1 MRRFL
6 PYLRY
11 LHGRRLALG
20 FALVF
25 GAVSGLVYGF
35 GLPKVMNEVFP
46 KIFTDA
52 QGQQA
57 VVPDKSRTL
66 TNLLPGN
73 ASGNEPASSA
83 GEQIAETERIKQS
96 RTLPRRSIAAY
107 ALLIPLIF
115 LIRALSGFLNNY
127 LMSYCGIGVLEVLRV
142 ELYRKLQHLPLSY
155 FGRNRTGDLLSRLTA
170 DTQVVQQTITSS
182 ASDLVIQPLTLVGAL
197 YFLAQAAMRNH
208 GVGLFLASL
217 AAVPAC
223 VFPVRF
229 IGKKLLRRAE
239 ENQRLLGD
247 ISDLATQNLAAAREV
262 RAFGLEEKEI
272 GRFQETT
279 RRLFRIQMKVVKY
292 AQVLSP
298 SIEVI
303 ASLGIAFSLFYAY
316 YAGIT
321 LAVFVSIL
329 GALFVCYEP
338 MKKLGGLHGQFIK
351 GSASLNRIEEILHS
365 PVTIT
370 DPDTPAAIGRLKG
383 EIALNQVTFAYN
395 PGEPVLRE
403 VSARIPAGT
412 VCALVGPSG
421 AGKSTFA
428 NLVPRFYEATE
439 GDVTIDGINVRQ
451 MRVAD
456 LRRNI
461 AVVSQDPVLFNDT
474 IHQNLLLGREGA
486 SRAEVE
492 QAARDAFAHDFI
504 TKLPQGYD
512 TTVGERGALLSGG
525 QKQRIALAR
534 AFLRNAPVLIL
545 DEATSALDS
554 ESEAAIQQALKKLIV
569 GKTVLIIAHR
579 FSTIRDASLI
589 LVFDRGEIVA
599 SGSHAELHAAN
610 PLYKSLYDR
619 QQIGA

>member
-11 LHGRRLALG
+11 LRGRRTALV

-25 GAVSGLVYGF
+25 GAISGGVYGF
-35 GLPKVMNEVFP
+35 GLPRVMNKVFP

-52 QGQQA
+52 AGREVA
-57 VVPDKSRTL
+57 PVRL
-66 TNLLPGN
+66 TANPTPRETNDLQPTR
-73 ASGNEPASSA
+73 AER
-83 GEQIAETERIKQS
+83 IAENERIKQS
-96 RTLPRRSIAAY
+96 RTLPARQIVAY

-115 LIRALSGFLNNY
+115 FVRALCGFLNHY
-127 LMSYCGIGVLEVLRV
+127 LMSFCGIGVLETLRV
-142 ELYRKLQHLPLSY
+142 ELYRKLRHLPLSY
-155 FGRNRTGDLLSRLTA
+155 FGRNRTGDLLSRLTV
-170 DTQVVQQTITSS
+170 DTQVVQQTITST
-182 ASDLVIQPLTLVGAL
+182 ASDLVIQPVTLIGAIG
-197 YFLAQAAMRNH
+197 FLALTAMENH

-217 AAVPAC
+217 AAVPVC

-229 IGKKLLRRAE
+229 VGKKLLRRAE

-262 RAFGLEEKEI
+262 RAFGLEEKEVDV
-272 GRFQETT
+272 FQETT
-279 RRLFRIQMKVVKY
+279 RRLFRIQLKVVKY

-303 ASLGIAFSLFYAY
+303 ASLGIAFSLYYAY

-321 LAVFVSIL
+321 LAVFVSLL

-338 MKKLGGLHGQFIK
+338 IKKLGSLHAQFTK
-351 GSASLNRIEEILHS
+351 GAASLNRIEEILHA
-365 PVTIT
+365 PIAIT
-370 DPDTPAAIGRLKG
+370 DPASPTPVGRLKG
-383 EIALNQVTFAYN
+383 DVTLERVSFAYN

-403 VSARIPAGT
+403 ISARIPAGT

-428 NLVPRFYEATE
+428 NLVPRFYEATS
-439 GDVTIDGINVRQ
+439 GKVAIDNIDVRQ

-474 IHQNLLLGREGA
+474 IYNNLLLGRDQATRE
-486 SRAEVE
+486 EVE

-504 TKLPQGYD
+504 VSLPQGYD
-512 TTVGERGALLSGG
+512 TIVGERGALLSGG
-525 QKQRIALAR
+525 QKQRLALAR
-534 AFLRNAPVLIL
+534 AFLRNAPILIL

-554 ESEAAIQQALKKLIV
+554 ESEAAIQQALKKLVV

-589 LVFDRGEIVA
+589 LVFDRGEVVA
-599 SGSHAELHAAN
+599 SGTHTQLHAAN

-619 QQIGA
+619 QLAPAG